1 MDKKRKKV
9 FINIGITIA
18 VIIFAA
24 ILGIVVGELLLDNL
38 IYEEKNKN
46 NTLEYTIRYRVYRQ
60 CFNQSK
66 FARFGT
72 YEADAGQMGRYR
84 RDDLQRLKL

>member
-1 MDKKRKKV
+1 MKK
-9 FINIGITIA
+9 
-18 VIIFAA
+18 
-24 ILGIVVGELLLDNL
+24 
-38 IYEEKNKN
+38 KNKN

>member
-1 MDKKRKKV
+1 MKKRTK
-9 FINIGITIA
+9 ITLWSILF
-18 VIIFAA
+18 VI
-24 ILGIVVGELLLDNL
+24 V
-38 IYEEKNKN
+38 
-46 NTLEYTIRYRVYRQ
+46 VYRQ

>member
-24 ILGIVVGELLLDNL
+24 ILGIVVG
-38 IYEEKNKN
+38 YEEKNKN